1 MLLGIDI
8 CGMYDGA
15 IFNTTNF
22 LGSYYSV
29 QLENALV
36 DDIYVT
42 LNTAVS
48 TTTVKPTSWAS
59 QDILNADFQ
68 NTLEGGSISGN
79 GQYITSVAIQNR
91 NTNGLIWDT
100 VTTIPYVQ
108 GTSILF
114 QYSDKYVQNG
124 ENYEY
129 TLVPY
134 INSVQG
140 IVAPNSVYITA
151 NFDATFLTD
160 KNNNYMLMYDIKQG
174 DITYNQNS
182 KIFEPL
188 DAQYPII
195 QYGSLNYRTGKISA
209 TLLSDTSLNS
219 STGFVINSEVV
230 LRQNLIAFLTNRQAK
245 LLRNRFGENI
255 LVTIVNKPS
264 ISFATSQ
271 PIATVNFEFIELN
284 NINSSTLSQYG
295 L

>member
-1 MLLGIDI
+1 VLLGIDI

-42 LNTAVS
+42 VNTAVS
-48 TTTVKPTSWAS
+48 TTTVKPTSWSS

-79 GQYITSVAIQNR
+79 GQYITSVVIQNR
-91 NTNGLIWDT
+91 DANGLIWNT
-100 VTTIPYVQ
+100 VTNIPYVQ
-108 GTSILF
+108 GTNVLF
-114 QYSDKYVQNG
+114 QYNDKYVQNG
-124 ENYEY
+124 ESYEY
-129 TLVPY
+129 TLTPY

-140 IVAPNSVYITA
+140 IVAPVGVYITA